1 MAPTKTQTVHS
12 KIYWLFIVISVIL
25 GLPGTIG
32 IYLWISN
39 HTTHSVRIPVFL
51 LALPIIV
58 LIAASNAID
67 SFLVARFP
75 NLVPESKRWMLAAG
89 AQGQEQAAGRAQ
101 EAPVQA
107 PVVPVQAQAA
117 AGAQQ
122 AAYGYS
128 QPGVYQ
134 PGAHQPGAQPGAHRP
149 DAYPPG
155 GGAPVPYGY
164 PQPGA
169 AQPAYQQADY
179 QQADYQ
185 QAGAHP
191 QDSQPGAHRPGANAP
206 SDYGSYGT
214 TPPATGY
221 GYGAPS

>member
-89 AQGQEQAAGRAQ
+89 AQ
-101 EAPVQA
+101 
-107 PVVPVQAQAA
+107 
-117 AGAQQ
+117 Q

-169 AQPAYQQADY
+169 AQQADY

-191 QDSQPGAHRPGANAP
+191 QDSQPGAYRPGANAP

>member
-67 SFLVARFP
+67 SLLVARFP
-75 NLVPESKRWMLAAG
+75 NLVPESKRWML
-89 AQGQEQAAGRAQ
+89 
-101 EAPVQA
+101 
-107 PVVPVQAQAA
+107 A

-169 AQPAYQQADY
+169 AQQADYQQADYQQADY

-191 QDSQPGAHRPGANAP
+191 QDSQPGAYRPGASAP

>member
-89 AQGQEQAAGRAQ
+89 AQGQGQPAGPGPAQAVPA
-101 EAPVQA
+101 QA
-107 PVVPVQAQAA
+107 PAVPVQAQAA

-128 QPGVYQ
+128 Q

-169 AQPAYQQADY
+169 AQ
-179 QQADYQ
+179 QADYQ

-191 QDSQPGAHRPGANAP
+191 QDSQPGAYRPGASAP

>member
-1 MAPTKTQTVHS
+1 MTPTKTQTVHS

-75 NLVPESKRWMLAAG
+75 NLVPESKRWMLATG

-101 EAPVQA
+101 EA
-107 PVVPVQAQAA
+107 PVQAQAA

-134 PGAHQPGAQPGAHRP
+134 PGAQPGAHRP

-155 GGAPVPYGY
+155 GGAPVPYG
-164 PQPGA
+164 
-169 AQPAYQQADY
+169 Y

-191 QDSQPGAHRPGANAP
+191 QDSQPGAHRPGASAP

>member
-75 NLVPESKRWMLAAG
+75 NLVPESKRWMLATG

-134 PGAHQPGAQPGAHRP
+134 PGAHQPGVQLGAHRP

-169 AQPAYQQADY
+169 AQPAYQQT
-179 QQADYQ
+179 DYQ

-191 QDSQPGAHRPGANAP
+191 QDSQPGAYRPGASAP

>member
-39 HTTHSVRIPVFL
+39 HTTHSVRIPVFF

-75 NLVPESKRWMLAAG
+75 NLVPESKRWML
-89 AQGQEQAAGRAQ
+89 
-101 EAPVQA
+101 
-107 PVVPVQAQAA
+107 A

-179 QQADYQ
+179 QQA
-185 QAGAHP
+185 GAHP
-191 QDSQPGAHRPGANAP
+191 QDSQPGAYRPGASAP

>member
-89 AQGQEQAAGRAQ
+89 AQ
-101 EAPVQA
+101 
-107 PVVPVQAQAA
+107 
-117 AGAQQ
+117 Q

-128 QPGVYQ
+128 HPGVYQ

-191 QDSQPGAHRPGANAP
+191 QDSQPGAHRPGASAP

>member
-39 HTTHSVRIPVFL
+39 HTTHSVRIPVYL
-51 LALPIIV
+51 LVLPIII
-58 LIAASNAID
+58 LIWAAGAID
-67 SFLVARFP
+67 AFLVARFP

-89 AQGQEQAAGRAQ
+89 AQGQEQAAGR
-101 EAPVQA
+101 VQA
-107 PVVPVQAQAA
+107 APVQAQAA

-169 AQPAYQQADY
+169 AQ
-179 QQADYQ
+179 QADYQ

-191 QDSQPGAHRPGANAP
+191 QDSQPGAYRPGASAP

>member
-1 MAPTKTQTVHS
+1 MAFKKTQTVHS
-12 KIYWLFIVISVIL
+12 KIYWLFIVVAVIL

-89 AQGQEQAAGRAQ
+89 AQ
-101 EAPVQA
+101 
-107 PVVPVQAQAA
+107 
-117 AGAQQ
+117 Q

-169 AQPAYQQADY
+169 AQQADY

>member
-1 MAPTKTQTVHS
+1 M
-12 KIYWLFIVISVIL
+12 
-25 GLPGTIG
+25 
-32 IYLWISN
+32 
-39 HTTHSVRIPVFL
+39 RIPVVL
-51 LALPIIV
+51 LILPIII
-58 LIAASNAID
+58 LTWAARAID
-67 SFLVARFP
+67 GFLVERYP

-107 PVVPVQAQAA
+107 QAA

-128 QPGVYQ
+128 QPGVY
-134 PGAHQPGAQPGAHRP
+134 QPGAQPGAHRP

-169 AQPAYQQADY
+169 A

>member
-89 AQGQEQAAGRAQ
+89 AQ
-101 EAPVQA
+101 
-107 PVVPVQAQAA
+107 
-117 AGAQQ
+117 Q

-185 QAGAHP
+185 QADYQQAGAHP

-221 GYGAPS
+221 GYGATS

>member
-89 AQGQEQAAGRAQ
+89 AQ
-101 EAPVQA
+101 
-107 PVVPVQAQAA
+107 
-117 AGAQQ
+117 Q

-185 QAGAHP
+185 QAGYQQAGAHP
-191 QDSQPGAHRPGANAP
+191 QDSQPGAYRPGANAP